1 MVEFVVK
8 FPSVAHQFSETE
20 LDCEKITALKEQILI
35 RTRAWNIFIE
45 SRIGVVKIK
54 LK

>member
-8 FPSVAHQFSETE
+8 VPSVAHQFSETE
-20 LDCEKITALKEQILI
+20 LDCEKITALKKQILTI
-35 RTRAWNIFIE
+35 ARAWNVFIDIK
-45 SRIGVVKIK
+45 IGVVKIK